1 MSFVAIAFVLMA
13 AVIHAGWNA
22 LAKRRP
28 DVLTFFWAL
37 TVTALALYAMPFLVL
52 ARRHPPSWGGLPFL
66 LASSLAE
73 IAYAVFLARAYA
85 RTDLSLAYPVAR
97 GTGVLLV
104 PLLALPIFG
113 DHPTAIAW
121 LGIALIVLGVVW
133 LHLPAI
139 RCAIARRGFGDVI
152 TLPPLL
158 TGVTI
163 ATYSLIDSAGV
174 RRIHPFVYLYLIY
187 VLVAIVLAPYVLSRR
202 RTALAGEVRQRWPVL
217 AGGVAVFGT
226 YCIVLAAFRLAPV
239 SYVVPMRE
247 VSIVFGALLGVYLL
261 GEPFGRTRI
270 AACAIVAAG
279 VIAIGIGG

>member
-1 MSFVAIAFVLMA
+1 MSFAAISLVLLA
-13 AVIHAGWNA
+13 AIIHAGWNA

-28 DVLTFFWAL
+28 DVLAFYWAL
-37 TVTALALYAMPFLVL
+37 TVTGLVCYAVPFAVLV
-52 ARRHPPSWGGLPFL
+52 RRHPPAWEGAPFL
-66 LASSLAE
+66 VASSLAE
-73 IAYAVFLARAYA
+73 VAYGVFLARAYA

-104 PLLALPIFG
+104 PLAALPIFG
-113 DHPTAIAW
+113 DRPTAIAW

-133 LHLPAI
+133 LHVPAI
-139 RCAIARRGFGDVI
+139 RCAVGRRGFGEVVS
-152 TLPPLL
+152 LPPLL
-158 TGVTI
+158 TGVAI

-174 RRIHPFVYLYLIY
+174 RRIHPFVYLYLTY
-187 VLVAIVLAPYVLSRR
+187 VLIAIWLAPYVLTRR
-202 RTALAGEVRQRWPVL
+202 RPALAGELRQRWPVV
-217 AGGVAVFGT
+217 AGGIAVFGT
-226 YCIVLAAFRLAPV
+226 YSIILAAFKLAPV

-279 VIAIGIGG
+279 VVAIGIGG

>member
-1 MSFVAIAFVLMA
+1 MSFAAIALVLLA
-13 AVIHAGWNA
+13 AVVHAGWNA

-28 DVLTFFWAL
+28 DVLTFYWAL
-37 TVTALALYAMPFLVL
+37 TVAGLVCYAVPFAVLV
-52 ARRHPPSWGGLPFL
+52 RRHPPSWDGVPFL
-66 LASSLAE
+66 AASSLAE
-73 IAYAVFLARAYA
+73 VAYGVFLARAYA

-104 PLLALPIFG
+104 PLAALPIFG
-113 DHPTAIAW
+113 DRPTATAW

-139 RCAIARRGFGDVI
+139 RRAAGCRGFGGVI
-152 TLPPLL
+152 SVPPLL
-158 TGVTI
+158 TGVAI

-174 RRIHPFVYLYLIY
+174 RRVHPFVYLYLTYI
-187 VLVAIVLAPYVLSRR
+187 LIALWLAPYVLARR
-202 RTALAGEVRQRWPVL
+202 RAALAGEVRQRWPVV
-217 AGGVAVFGT
+217 AGGIAVFGT
-226 YCIVLAAFRLAPV
+226 YSIILAAFRLAPV

-247 VSIVFGALLGVYLL
+247 VSIVFGALIGVYLL

-270 AACAIVAAG
+270 AACGIVAAG